1 MEVILKQDITG
12 IGYKNDLVTVKD
24 GFGRNYLIPKG
35 LALIASGSSKKALT
49 ELKKQ
54 QAYKEDKVVKEAEA
68 IADLLKDLELTISVK
83 AGTSGKIFGSV
94 NTIMV
99 ANAIKE
105 AKNLEIERK
114 KIHFDADHIKEVGKY
129 SATVKL
135 YKEIKVDIGLD
146 IIAEEA

>member
-1 MEVILKQDITG
+1 MEVILKQDIAG
-12 IGYKNDLVTVKD
+12 IGYKNDLVKVKD

-35 LALIASGSSKKALT
+35 LALIASESSKKNLT

-54 QAYKEDKVVKEAEA
+54 QAYKEDKIVKEAEA
-68 IADLLKDLELTISVK
+68 VAELLKDLELTISVK

-105 AKNLEIERK
+105 AKNIEIERK

-129 SATVKL
+129 SATVKI
-135 YKEIKVDIGLD
+135 YKEINVEVALD
-146 IIAEEA
+146 IIAE

>member
-1 MEVILKQDITG
+1 MEVILKQDIQG
-12 IGYKNDLVTVKD
+12 IGYTNDLVTVKD

-35 LALIASGSSKKALT
+35 LALIATDSSKKALT

-54 QAYKEDKVVKEAEA
+54 QANKEDKVVKEAEA
-68 IADLLKDLELTISVK
+68 IAELLKDLELTISVK

-105 AKNLEIERK
+105 AKNIEIERK

-129 SATVKL
+129 SATVKI
-135 YKEIKVDIGLD
+135 YKEINVDVGLD
-146 IIAEEA
+146 IIAD

>member
-1 MEVILKQDITG
+1 MEVILKQDING
-12 IGYKNDLVTVKD
+12 IGYKNDLITVKD

-35 LALIASGSSKKALT
+35 LALIATESSKKALV

-54 QAYKEDKVVKEAEA
+54 QAYKEDKIVNEASA
-68 IADLLKDLELTISVK
+68 IAELLKDLELTIGVK

-105 AKNLEIERK
+105 AKDLDIDRK
-114 KIHFDADHIKEVGKY
+114 KIHFDEEHIKDTGKY
-129 SATVKL
+129 TATIKL
-135 YKEIKVDIGLD
+135 YKEIKVDINLNV
-146 IIAEEA
+146 IAE

>member
-35 LALIASGSSKKALT
+35 LALIATDSSKKALT

-68 IADLLKDLELTISVK
+68 IANLLKDLELTISVK

-105 AKNLEIERK
+105 AKKLEIERK

-129 SATVKL
+129 TATVNL
-135 YKEIKVDIGLD
+135 YKEIKVDVSLN
-146 IIAEEA
+146 IIAEEV

>member
-1 MEVILKQDITG
+1 MEVILKQDISG
-12 IGYKNDLVTVKD
+12 LGYKNDLVTVKD

-35 LALIASGSSKKALT
+35 LALIASESSKKALT

-68 IADLLKDLELTISVK
+68 IGDLLKDLELTISVK

-94 NTIMV
+94 NNIMV

-114 KIHFDADHIKEVGKY
+114 NIYFDADHIKEVGKY
-129 SATVKL
+129 TATVKL
-135 YKEIKVDIGLD
+135 YKEIKVDVGLD
-146 IIAEEA
+146 IIAEES